1 MNTKR
6 ENVRTGSFWGRYIL
20 DTTVRTIEGKQLEKS
35 EERKNRIHLAKLY
48 EMVDDYVEQA

>member
-1 MNTKR
+1 MNAKR
-6 ENVRTGSFWGRYIL
+6 ENIRTGFFWGRYIL
-20 DTTVRTIEGKQLEKS
+20 DTTVRTIEGRQAEKS